1 MSIGLG
7 KLVIKLVQ
15 TQDNVVRRIRVD
27 RTTFTFADLEASAS
41 ADTCTCLSYFDD
53 EHETITLAC
62 EEDFVEA
69 KSCSSGVLRVLIQD
83 KNDLDIA
90 SGYTKLSAPKKN
102 SVDTTPA
109 SVPTKKANKTSPP
122 PPPPPVKEA
131 AGTQSPTPI
140 TGTPTNACTNACNSR
155 HGDCK
160 FMRHVGKEIFFVRF
174 FCFEIPFVGSS

>member
-41 ADTCTCLSYFDD
+41 ADTCTCLSYLDD
-53 EHETITLAC
+53 EHEPIHLAC

-90 SGYTKLSAPKKN
+90 SGYTKLSAQKKN

-122 PPPPPVKEA
+122 PPPPPPVKEA

-140 TGTPTNACTNACNSR
+140 TGTPTNACNSR